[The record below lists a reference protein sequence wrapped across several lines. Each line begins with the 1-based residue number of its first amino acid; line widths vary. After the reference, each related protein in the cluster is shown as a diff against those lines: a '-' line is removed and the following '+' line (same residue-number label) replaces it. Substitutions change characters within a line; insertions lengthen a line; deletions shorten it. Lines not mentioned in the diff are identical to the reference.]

1 MHDWIMADRMC
12 TMQNMRLCEYEAY
25 CPNGQGAVPFQGGPP
40 KLHNH
45 DTLEETQWSP
55 FTGASYTRDPK
66 GSHWI
71 QIGHLAADKGGSEEN
86 GFIQCWYVVERLT
99 LMHHY
104 VTCVTHEVH
113 CVCPSFVIH

>member
-1 MHDWIMADRMC
+1 
-12 TMQNMRLCEYEAY
+12 MQNMRLCEYEAY

-55 FTGASYTRDPK
+55 FTGPSTRDPK

-104 VTCVTHEVH
+104 VRHTRSSLCLSFICH
-113 CVCPSFVIH
+113 SFVIH